1 MVRVQLTVLT
11 YMYTTLELQSTK
23 DEEPM
28 VVGACDKI
36 NVLE

>member
-11 YMYTTLELQSTK
+11 YTTLELQNTK